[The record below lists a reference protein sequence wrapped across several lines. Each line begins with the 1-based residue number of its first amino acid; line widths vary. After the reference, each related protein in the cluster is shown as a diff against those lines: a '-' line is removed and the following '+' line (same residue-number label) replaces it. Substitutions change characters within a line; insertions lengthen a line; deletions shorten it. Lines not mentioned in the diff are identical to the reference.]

1 MSYNR
6 KEEIIENLRDAGC
19 SEEAIC
25 CFLDDF
31 CSGNKKVSAA
41 RLREH
46 RKELLNEMHSS
57 QRKIDCLDY
66 FLYLLEKGEVTI
78 NEKTV

>member
-1 MSYNR
+1 MAYNR

-19 SEEAIC
+19 SEVAID
-25 CFLDDF
+25 CFLNAF

-41 RLREH
+41 GLREH
-46 RKELLNEMHSS
+46 RKALLNEMHAS

-66 FLYLLEKGEVTI
+66 FLYLLDKGEVTI
-78 NEKTV
+78 DEKTI